1 VSEGRSP
8 TRHRYRYR
16 AAIVSA
22 CSWSLHLSFCT
33 CAAKSYGLSMDWA
46 PSAAFEHDASDMEQS
61 CSCSSPDM
69 RPPHETP
76 GKIAAVKHWVG
87 ACLVAQ
93 SSSERHWTASHRT
106 LDSTPRAPQPTSGV
120 EKLHLACGGQQRASF
135 RQPTTRSTPR
145 HMNLGTT
152 RQCHGAKTFYWSTAG
167 ILWRRWFCCETALP
181 WNAICASACV
191 VNHWMP
197 APAER
202 YAIRPIT
209 PGISSPLIASY

>member
-1 VSEGRSP
+1 MSEGRSP
-8 TRHRYRYR
+8 TGPRYRYR

-33 CAAKSYGLSMDWA
+33 CAAESYRLSMDWA

-76 GKIAAVKHWVG
+76 GKIAAVKHWIG

-106 LDSTPRAPQPTSGV
+106 LI
-120 EKLHLACGGQQRASF
+120 LHLGRLSQPAAS
-135 RQPTTRSTPR
+135 RNCIWPVGASNERHSGSPPR
-145 HMNLGTT
+145 GPRPGT
-152 RQCHGAKTFYWSTAG
+152 
-167 ILWRRWFCCETALP
+167 
-181 WNAICASACV
+181 
-191 VNHWMP
+191 
-197 APAER
+197 
-202 YAIRPIT
+202 
-209 PGISSPLIASY
+209 